1 MSEIPDPP
9 PLPFAGYVME
19 HTRLRARELRQVIA
33 KTVAADPVTYNAGV
47 LEMENEEYCK

>member
-1 MSEIPDPP
+1 
-9 PLPFAGYVME
+9 ME
-19 HTRLRARELRQVIA
+19 HTRLRARELRQMIA